1 MTENKPAKYL
11 KYAVGEVLLVMIGIL
26 LALQVNNWNEG
37 RKVDQQGLK
46 LIENLKSDFQRNL
59 ESVEEVIAAAE
70 EVKEGLETFLK
81 NAIGDNSSISV
92 EELKT
97 LGMNVLPNNLLEP
110 SLGFYRAA
118 ISTGSIELLEG
129 SQLNNLFVD
138 FEYDNNRL
146 QDMDSIGFGSYFSD
160 SGAYMDIRKQLGAV
174 DVLWSPRADLY
185 VPEAYQLTDDEYRQ
199 FIAQKEVF
207 AYID

>member
-1 MTENKPAKYL
+1 MTENKPVKYL

-92 EELKT
+92 
-97 LGMNVLPNNLLEP
+97 
-110 SLGFYRAA
+110 
-118 ISTGSIELLEG
+118 
-129 SQLNNLFVD
+129 
-138 FEYDNNRL
+138 
-146 QDMDSIGFGSYFSD
+146 
-160 SGAYMDIRKQLGAV
+160 
-174 DVLWSPRADLY
+174 
-185 VPEAYQLTDDEYRQ
+185 
-199 FIAQKEVF
+199 
-207 AYID
+207 

>member
-1 MTENKPAKYL
+1 MTENKPAKSL

-92 EELKT
+92 
-97 LGMNVLPNNLLEP
+97 
-110 SLGFYRAA
+110 
-118 ISTGSIELLEG
+118 
-129 SQLNNLFVD
+129 
-138 FEYDNNRL
+138 
-146 QDMDSIGFGSYFSD
+146 
-160 SGAYMDIRKQLGAV
+160 
-174 DVLWSPRADLY
+174 
-185 VPEAYQLTDDEYRQ
+185 
-199 FIAQKEVF
+199 
-207 AYID
+207 

>member
-110 SLGFYRAA
+110 SLGFYRAV

-146 QDMDSIGFGSYFSD
+146 QDMDSI
-160 SGAYMDIRKQLGAV
+160 
-174 DVLWSPRADLY
+174 
-185 VPEAYQLTDDEYRQ
+185 
-199 FIAQKEVF
+199 
-207 AYID
+207 

>member
-1 MTENKPAKYL
+1 
-11 KYAVGEVLLVMIGIL
+11 VMIGIL

-92 EELKT
+92 
-97 LGMNVLPNNLLEP
+97 
-110 SLGFYRAA
+110 
-118 ISTGSIELLEG
+118 
-129 SQLNNLFVD
+129 
-138 FEYDNNRL
+138 
-146 QDMDSIGFGSYFSD
+146 
-160 SGAYMDIRKQLGAV
+160 
-174 DVLWSPRADLY
+174 
-185 VPEAYQLTDDEYRQ
+185 
-199 FIAQKEVF
+199 
-207 AYID
+207 

>member
-1 MTENKPAKYL
+1 MIRFFRSIRQQLMYENKPAKYL

-92 EELKT
+92 
-97 LGMNVLPNNLLEP
+97 
-110 SLGFYRAA
+110 
-118 ISTGSIELLEG
+118 
-129 SQLNNLFVD
+129 
-138 FEYDNNRL
+138 
-146 QDMDSIGFGSYFSD
+146 
-160 SGAYMDIRKQLGAV
+160 
-174 DVLWSPRADLY
+174 
-185 VPEAYQLTDDEYRQ
+185 
-199 FIAQKEVF
+199 
-207 AYID
+207 

>member
-1 MTENKPAKYL
+1 MYENKPAKYL

-92 EELKT
+92 
-97 LGMNVLPNNLLEP
+97 
-110 SLGFYRAA
+110 
-118 ISTGSIELLEG
+118 
-129 SQLNNLFVD
+129 
-138 FEYDNNRL
+138 
-146 QDMDSIGFGSYFSD
+146 
-160 SGAYMDIRKQLGAV
+160 
-174 DVLWSPRADLY
+174 
-185 VPEAYQLTDDEYRQ
+185 
-199 FIAQKEVF
+199 
-207 AYID
+207 